1 MYSVMQC
8 KQVSD
13 GKSRERKEEFV
24 MYVNLRLDDA
34 EIEKSMERIKSLMDE
49 AQQEFMR
56 LRSRVGFVAEPIM
69 TQKESADSPN

>member
-1 MYSVMQC
+1 
-8 KQVSD
+8 
-13 GKSRERKEEFV
+13 

-49 AQQEFMR
+49 AQQELMR

-69 TQKESADSPN
+69 TQKESADSSN